1 MLATFLGSGSDVS
14 FGLQIAPDLWREIGL
29 VSVVFILSAAQG
41 ALLATRFR
49 VLVLLPFVCIN
60 VAVIAFAWAAS
71 HSHDIDLLIEQVLV
85 SGVAIQVG
93 YLADQV
99 GIKGLRLR

>member
-1 MLATFLGSGSDVS
+1 MLATFLGPGSDVG
-14 FGLQIAPDLWREIGL
+14 FGLQIAPDLWREIELAG
-29 VSVVFILSAAQG
+29 VVFVLSAAQG
-41 ALLATRFR
+41 ALLAARFR
-49 VLVLLPFVCIN
+49 VLALLPFVCLN

-71 HSHDIDLLIEQVLV
+71 HSHDINLLVEQVLV